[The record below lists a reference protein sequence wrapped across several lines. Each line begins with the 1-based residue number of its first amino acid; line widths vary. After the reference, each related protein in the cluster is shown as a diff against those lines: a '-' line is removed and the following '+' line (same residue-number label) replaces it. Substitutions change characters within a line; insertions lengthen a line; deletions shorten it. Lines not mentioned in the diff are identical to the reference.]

1 MREAPHGSANVT
13 DAQSTRLTSIGRMR
27 DSIALPA
34 SAAIGDHMRRFEF
47 VSGASAKFWTARVE
61 GSTFHIVFGKLG
73 SDGQRKEKE
82 FDDEADAEAEMEKK
96 IAEKLKEGYSEVAV
110 DGASPGG
117 AAPEKAGKKGA
128 EAASPKLV
136 MPPRFESA
144 AEKADPAL
152 VKAASTAL
160 KALARATSGR
170 SWRRAIAAKEA
181 RRALHRVR
189 GIDLAGNKELAEAF
203 DAVVDA
209 VTSRPSLP
217 LSFVLSLCDELP
229 ASAFARALTRWGK
242 KPAGPAGKAITTLA
256 EMAQTLG
263 DDELAL
269 RAGLAICDS
278 HVDDDAAVARFAKV
292 RSFVEAGAAK
302 AGGLKKWLTAMD
314 NGDAVVARRVALL
327 AA

>member
-1 MREAPHGSANVT
+1 
-13 DAQSTRLTSIGRMR
+13 
-27 DSIALPA
+27 
-34 SAAIGDHMRRFEF
+34 MRRFEF
-47 VSGASAKFWTARVE
+47 VGGGSAKFWTARVE

-82 FDDEADAEAEMEKK
+82 FDDESDAEAEMEKK
-96 IAEKLKEGYSEVAV
+96 IAEKLKEGYVEVAA
-110 DGASPGG
+110 DGAT
-117 AAPEKAGKKGA
+117 ATEKVGKKGA
-128 EAASPKLV
+128 DAASPKLV
-136 MPPRFESA
+136 MPPRLTEID
-144 AEKADPAL
+144 KADPAL
-152 VKAASTAL
+152 MKAASTSL
-160 KALARATSGR
+160 KALARSTTGR

-181 RRALHRVR
+181 RRALSRVR
-189 GIDLAGNKELAEAF
+189 GIDLGSNKDLAEAF

-209 VTSRPSLP
+209 VTAKPSLP

-256 EMAQTLG
+256 EIASTLG

-269 RAGLAICDS
+269 RAGLALCDS
-278 HVDDDAAVARFAKV
+278 HVDDAAAVARFAKV

-302 AGGLKKWLTAMD
+302 SGGLKKWLTAMD
-314 NGDAVVARRVALL
+314 NGDAVVARRTTLF